1 MCKPLPEQGDGRNE
15 SMQGGNLFARR
26 EAPSAGGVVVV
37 HAPAALEHSG
47 CRPRDGELFRR
58 RAKPS
63 ESLVEARHGD
73 NVQISSFDVGIGA
86 TDSSNHLVAGFC
98 RHFS

>member
-1 MCKPLPEQGDGRNE
+1 MKVCKAGIFLLRE
-15 SMQGGNLFARR
+15 